1 MYLNCILFSKTCSM
15 RNFFFLFSYLATVSM
30 TLLFFSPFTLFSVYI
45 NTIDERVQIEKCWK
59 LKRNK
64 DSNSKDKA
72 KQT

>member
-1 MYLNCILFSKTCSM
+1 MYLNCILFSKICSM
-15 RNFFFLFSYLATVSM
+15 RNFFFIF
-30 TLLFFSPFTLFSVYI
+30 LLRDRLSDFVFFFPFTLFSVYI
-45 NTIDERVQIEKCWK
+45 NTIDERVQIEKCGK